1 LYGLHPGNQITEQH
15 NAEFLKAAQKTI
27 DYRLSNGGGHTGWSR
42 AWIIN
47 FFARLKDGDKAY
59 EKGYIHGL
67 IARGGFEVDM
77 KRFLLRR

>member
-1 LYGLHPGNQITEQH
+1 
-15 NAEFLKAAQKTI
+15 
-27 DYRLSNGGGHTGWSR
+27 
-42 AWIIN
+42 
-47 FFARLKDGDKAY
+47 LKDGDKAY